1 MRKSGKTTTKHRTA
15 KTNRART
22 SRSTHSNRTVRAAAA
37 NTSERVSGPAREATQ
52 AGLNAAA
59 EASQSMADQVTQL
72 FGVTGEASEEFAK
85 RSADSMAAV
94 TQASTAMSRGLLNV
108 SRELM
113 TLAQERIQR
122 NLDAFAALS
131 RCRSVQEFGALQSEL
146 FRDNLQYTLESTR
159 RLAEVSARLAT
170 DATDT
175 MARQSKTSAQ
185 RRAA

>member
-1 MRKSGKTTTKHRTA
+1 MRKTTTKHRTA

-37 NTSERVSGPAREATQ
+37 DTSERVSGPAREA
-52 AGLNAAA
+52 GLNAAS

-85 RSADSMAAV
+85 RSAESMEAV
-94 TQASTAMSRGLLNV
+94 TQASTAVSRGLLNV

-122 NLDAFAALS
+122 NMDAFAALS
-131 RCRSVQEFGALQSEL
+131 RCRSVHEFGALQSEL
-146 FRDNLQYTLESTR
+146 FRDNLRYTLESTR
-159 RLAEVSARLAT
+159 RLAEVSARVAT

-175 MARQSKTSAQ
+175 MARQSRTSAQ